1 MKTVIL
7 CGGRGTRI
15 RDVAADLPKPMIT
28 IGNLPILWHIMK
40 GYAKWGY
47 SDFILCLGYQGTV
60 IKDFF
65 LNYRVRTSDVA
76 ITLGQ
81 DAQVKCLTNHDE
93 DWHVTLVETG
103 LNSMTGARVWRT
115 RKYLEGEK
123 ASC

>member
-15 RDVAADLPKPMIT
+15 RDVAPDLPKPMIT

-47 SDFILCLGYQGTV
+47 LDFVLCLGYQGAI

-65 LNYRVRTSDVA
+65 LNYHVRTSDVT
-76 ITLGQ
+76 ITLGGH
-81 DAQVKCLTNHDE
+81 ARVKCESGHDE
-93 DWHVTLVETG
+93 EDWQVTLAETG
-103 LNSMTGARVWRT
+103 LNSMT
-115 RKYLEGEK
+115 
-123 ASC
+123 